1 MARVIAVPGLAVR
14 AYVAPPVQ
22 HLRNHGYDATLL
34 QPPAWRGVDQD
45 LALYGRRLAADI
57 DNDGAPVD
65 VLIGLSAGSQAA
77 AVAASLT
84 SLVSRL
90 VLVSPTV
97 DPAYRSMIKQLYVF
111 VRGDPHDNS
120 AFYHHVPDWSRAGIP
135 RIFRGFA
142 SAIALHLEDIMP
154 RVRADITIIHTE
166 YDPLTT
172 HAYAAQLAEMG
183 KVFDQLPRAEQP
195 WSPLSVEE
203 ALRGLAATGLS
214 VTR

>member
-1 MARVIAVPGLAVR
+1 
-14 AYVAPPVQ
+14 
-22 HLRNHGYDATLL
+22 
-34 QPPAWRGVDQD
+34 
-45 LALYGRRLAADI
+45 
-57 DNDGAPVD
+57 
-65 VLIGLSAGSQAA
+65 
-77 AVAASLT
+77 
-84 SLVSRL
+84 
-90 VLVSPTV
+90 
-97 DPAYRSMIKQLYVF
+97 MIKQLYVF